1 VRAPARTS
9 IFAVLVAGLGSL
21 AVAAAA
27 AAPPDLS
34 VSDLFTSGGHGTK
47 LAAGVTYQASE
58 FPLALRVTPPD
69 GSWAGA
75 QWKAN
80 LFSSEEIQKRH
91 LKCSTTPAVCRPPYY
106 GWAALGQG
114 GTSPRVGPRG
124 VIIIMTGYDR
134 TPSVAATVES
144 LRTRGRGATYQPTA
158 PVKLAGVSGIQFDG
172 QLVGPSH
179 QFIPFSPPTHKAG
192 GFADAIEVEGAGHGF
207 RFIVLNVR
215 GKTVVV
221 AIAQFSWMSAD
232 QYVAFLPKT
241 PRILESLRFP
251 G

>member
-1 VRAPARTS
+1 VSAPTRRT
-9 IFAVLVAGLGSL
+9 ILAVLLAALGSM
-21 AVAAAA
+21 AAAAAA

-34 VSDLFTSGGHGTK
+34 VSDLFTSGGHMTK

-58 FPLALRVTPPD
+58 FPLALRFTTPD

-80 LFSSEEIQKRH
+80 LFSPEEIEQRR
-91 LKCSTTPAVCRPPYY
+91 LTCSKSPAVCRPPYY
-106 GWAALGQG
+106 GWAAFGQG
-114 GTSPRVGPRG
+114 GTSPAVGPRG
-124 VIIIMTGYDR
+124 VVVIMTGYDR
-134 TPSVAATVES
+134 TPSIAATVEN
-144 LRTRGRGATYQPTA
+144 LRTRGHGASYEPTA
-158 PVKLAGVSGIQFDG
+158 PVKVAGFTGIQFVG

-179 QFIPFSPPTHKAG
+179 QFIPFSPPTHKAT

-207 RFIVLNVR
+207 RFIVLNVG

-232 QYVAFLPKT
+232 QYAAFLPKAD
-241 PRILESLRFP
+241 RILESLRFP

>member
-1 VRAPARTS
+1 VRAPARTT
-9 IFAVLVAGLGSL
+9 ILAVFVAALGSL

-27 AAPPDLS
+27 ATPPDLS
-34 VSDLFTSGGHGTK
+34 MSDLFTSGGHGTK

-80 LFSSEEIQKRH
+80 LFSPEEIQKRH
-91 LKCSTTPAVCRPPYY
+91 LKCSTSPAVCRPPYY
-106 GWAALGQG
+106 GWAAVGQG

-124 VIIIMTGYDR
+124 VIIIMTGYGR

-144 LRTRGRGATYQPTA
+144 LRTRGHGATYQPTA
-158 PVKLAGVSGIQFDG
+158 PVKLAGFSGIQFDG

-179 QFIPFSPPTHKAG
+179 QFIPFSPATHKAS
-192 GFADAIEVEGAGHGF
+192 GFADAIEVEGAGHAF
-207 RFIVLNVR
+207 RFIVVNVR

-232 QYVAFLPKT
+232 QYAAFLPKA

>member
-1 VRAPARTS
+1 VRAPSRTT
-9 IFAVLVAGLGSL
+9 ILAILVAGIGSL
-21 AVAAAA
+21 TAAAA
-27 AAPPDLS
+27 AAEPPDLS
-34 VSDLFTSGGHGTK
+34 VSDLFTSGGHGTR

-80 LFSSEEIQKRH
+80 LFSPEEIQQRH
-91 LKCSTTPAVCRPPYY
+91 LTCSTSPAVCRPPYY
-106 GWAALGQG
+106 GWASVGQG
-114 GTSPRVGPRG
+114 GTSPKIGPRG
-124 VIIIMTGYDR
+124 VIIIMTGYAR

-158 PVKLAGVSGIQFDG
+158 PVKLAGFSGIQFDG
-172 QLVGPSH
+172 QLVGTSH
-179 QFIPFSPPTHKAG
+179 QFIPFSPPTHKAAA
-192 GFADAIEVEGAGHGF
+192 FADAIEVEGTGHAF

-232 QYVAFLPKT
+232 QYAAFLPKAD
-241 PRILESLRFP
+241 RILKSLRFP